1 MASMTSSH
9 VVRLVTPLIHLVVV
23 SSRMTGTSA
32 VRSSVTECMD
42 RDKVVRNVLVGATIA
57 LCE

>member
-1 MASMTSSH
+1 
-9 VVRLVTPLIHLVVV
+9 
-23 SSRMTGTSA
+23 MTGTSA
-32 VRSSVTECMD
+32 VRSSVIECMD